1 MSIRNFQNLRQAKRD
16 FVTVASIAVVV
27 IFFAST
33 SYVTFIID
41 NPTRDREIVLYYQ
54 VGLQTLYGDRES
66 VYLTSTP
73 IGWSVLLASANNII
87 NDVFI
92 TAKLFSVFF
101 ATAILVLSFFIIK
114 NIFDRQLALLA
125 QTIIAITP
133 FFHVEAILT
142 HHEMLPVFLICF
154 SFYFITKRK
163 LSNRDIILCG
173 VFLGFASMLRYQA
186 IFIAISC
193 LPFFL
198 IQYKRIHLSK
208 TVIFLIFFIIAF
220 SPLLVYN
227 FLTFGTL
234 IENDPSLHLRGY
246 SIIADT
252 TGLEKTFVERTQSVG
267 SNTFFEIN
275 ESFIKNYFYNL
286 FVNNPNTMF
295 HITHDIQ
302 NWSPI
307 PFIQYVGIPIILGG
321 AVVAFNR
328 HIEKKEII
336 FLAITSL
343 IILAFLVMIGYTEY
357 FFMCIII
364 PVLVLG
370 IRSIKE
376 IEPNVLP
383 LLVIPACFF
392 TMMSIIQ
399 IHSPFDLFGILLIP
413 ATLTALFIL
422 KGIPKIIRFGQSPDK
437 KTIHVKTVIVFTI
450 SIIIVTNL
458 IFSYELQAMMIF
470 DDNFDWKDIFRTH
483 NYEISLAHEMEEIG
497 QMLSMEPDIKN
508 KYIMANANGFSHHAN
523 AKFLYA
529 GLTEGTQDATIMDYV
544 TRQSWSDFEIATS
557 NVESLPN
564 DRYNKYNPLPD
575 YLIYVDSEFD
585 TIPSLRA
592 LQNPDDLN
600 IPKNFEL
607 LYENDKSG
615 IFVYKIK
622 YE

>member
-1 MSIRNFQNLRQAKRD
+1 VSIRNFQNLRQAKRD

-27 IFFAST
+27 IFFIST

-41 NPTRDREIVLYYQ
+41 NPTKDREIILYYE

-66 VYLTSTP
+66 VYLASTP

-87 NDVFI
+87 DDVFL

-101 ATAILVLSFFIIK
+101 ATAILILSFFIIK

-142 HHEMLPVFLICF
+142 HHEMLPVFLICL
-154 SFYFITKRK
+154 SFYFITKK
-163 LSNRDIILCG
+163 QLTNRDLILCG
-173 VFLGFASMLRYQA
+173 VFLGLASMLRYQA
-186 IFIAISC
+186 IFIAVSC

-208 TVIFLIFFIIAF
+208 TALFLIFFVLAF
-220 SPLLVYN
+220 SPLLIYN
-227 FLTFGTL
+227 FLTFGTF
-234 IENDPSLHLRGY
+234 IENDPSLHIRNY

-252 TGLEKTFVERTQSVG
+252 TALENTFVERVQSTG
-267 SNTFFEIN
+267 SNTFLEIN

-286 FVNNPNTMF
+286 FVTNPNTVF

-307 PFIQYVGIPIILGG
+307 PFIQYVGVPMILGG
-321 AVVAFNR
+321 AIVAFNR

-336 FLAITSL
+336 FLAIISL
-343 IILAFLVMIGYTEY
+343 IILTFLIMIGYAEY

-370 IRSIKE
+370 IRSIKQ
-376 IEPNVLP
+376 IEPNILP
-383 LLVIPACFF
+383 LLVIPVCFF
-392 TMMSIIQ
+392 IMMSIIQ

-413 ATLTALFIL
+413 ATLTALFVL
-422 KGIPKIIRFGQSPDK
+422 KGIPKIIQFKQSPHK
-437 KTIHVKTVIVFTI
+437 KTIHIKTAIIFTI
-450 SIIIVTNL
+450 SIIIISNL

-470 DDNFDWKDIFRTH
+470 DDNFDWKDVFRTH
-483 NYEISLAHEMEEIG
+483 NYEISLAHDMKEIG
-497 QMLSMEPDIKN
+497 QILSMENNIEN
-508 KYIMANANGFSHHAN
+508 KYIMSNANGFSHHAN

-529 GLTEGTQDATIMDYV
+529 GFVEGSQNAEIMDYV

-575 YLIYVDSEFD
+575 YLIYVDTEFD
-585 TIPSLRA
+585 VIPSLRD
-592 LQNPDDLN
+592 LQNPDDPN
-600 IPKNFEL
+600 IQKNFEL
-607 LYENDKSG
+607 LYKNDKSG